1 MRWRNGKLEMCRQ
14 GGRPKT
20 ASKEKK
26 GLESQS
32 TKVLRG
38 SWWQRM
44 WSAYCCFCDFPP
56 ATLSWRNRAEALGRV
71 WWKENWNQRL
81 STGERLKMDKAVKRK
96 NIPIGTDD
104 TCYELPAIPYLPQ
117 DKQKIEKVSHN
128 PSTYYHGFF
137 PPRMFVGN
145 VSGKE
150 KVRQGTI

>member
-1 MRWRNGKLEMCRQ
+1 
-14 GGRPKT
+14 
-20 ASKEKK
+20 
-26 GLESQS
+26 
-32 TKVLRG
+32 
-38 SWWQRM
+38 
-44 WSAYCCFCDFPP
+44 
-56 ATLSWRNRAEALGRV
+56 
-71 WWKENWNQRL
+71 
-81 STGERLKMDKAVKRK
+81 MDKAVKRK

-150 KVRQGTI
+150 KVRQGTIQTEKDTKNVNLFIYKKADSNFPFKLEISRLQ